1 MARPE
6 TIESLISEV
15 RTLESKVDLLSQK
28 LGNVEKNEE
37 VIGRTLIA
45 LNARIKRLEEQ
56 SGAGGRGAASGE
68 LKNYA
73 TKQELAQI
81 RYVIDSINPL
91 EYATIPQVKAL
102 LNERLEKFSRE
113 SAPKS
118 EPREERSA
126 GSGISRLFK
135 KL

>member
-56 SGAGGRGAASGE
+56 SGVGGRGAASGE

-118 EPREERSA
+118 EPREERPA